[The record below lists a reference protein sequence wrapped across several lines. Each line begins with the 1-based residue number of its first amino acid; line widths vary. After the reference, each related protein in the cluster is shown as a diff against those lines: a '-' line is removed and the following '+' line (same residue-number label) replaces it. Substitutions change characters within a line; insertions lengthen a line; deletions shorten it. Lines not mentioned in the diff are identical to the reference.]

1 MGATLRVR
9 EVLERL
15 NVLGVKVRAE
25 GNSLLVAPAEKVT
38 PEVKEIVTGHRKELL
53 LALSPA
59 PPKGVGYGCG
69 RCGHRVYTLVAT
81 GWQCDRCRATY
92 EVIGGRRGPTHYGR
106 EVGKG

>member
-1 MGATLRVR
+1 MGATLKVR

-15 NVLGVKVRAE
+15 NGLGVKVRAE

-38 PEVKEIVTGHRKELL
+38 PEVREIVTGCRQELL
-53 LALSPA
+53 FALSPA

-69 RCGHRVYTLVAT
+69 RCGHRVYTLMAS
-81 GWQCDRCRATY
+81 GWQCDRCRAIY
-92 EVIGGRRGPTHYGR
+92 EVIGGRHGPTHSGK